1 MFCKKGV
8 LRIFAKFTAKHLK
21 QSLFLRKLQALACS
35 SKKKALAQVLSCE
48 FCDISKNAFPT
59 EHLQATASEVLFQ
72 TYESISRCSQ
82 LIYLC
87 KKFPNWRWLNN
98 ENTKTMRKIWSNF
111 KIKLWR
117 DGDRSGVFVFFKNM
131 ICYCY
136 HVFIDTLS
144 KYRLYLFY
152 LYTSISLAAFGK
164 KFDWLQSISN
174 QLLLGIMF

>member
-1 MFCKKGV
+1 MCLLFKNLRLQDRSHMCTFRTEHISFDDRDIHLFKTFVEKTLPKIYRRLAFFKFQKQLPEVFCKKGV

-72 TYESISRCSQ
+72 TYESILRCSQ

-87 KKFPNWRWLNN
+87 
-98 ENTKTMRKIWSNF
+98 
-111 KIKLWR
+111 
-117 DGDRSGVFVFFKNM
+117 
-131 ICYCY
+131 
-136 HVFIDTLS
+136 
-144 KYRLYLFY
+144 
-152 LYTSISLAAFGK
+152 
-164 KFDWLQSISN
+164 
-174 QLLLGIMF
+174 